1 MIPQP
6 YGGRLVNRLVRH
18 GAGDGVDDYGSLPSI
33 QLTLDESYDAEKI
46 GIGAYSPLEG
56 FSSESEFESITS
68 GTKLENGLPWSM
80 PIVLAPSGRRNT
92 ETVERLRAGDT
103 VLLNDHSRNP
113 LAILHLS
120 GKYALQKDRFAERVY
135 GTKDTKHPN
144 VEEIHNMGTTA
155 LGGSID
161 LLRRLDSPFS
171 KYELTPEESREQF
184 SRKGWKNVAAY
195 QARNPPHLAHEY
207 IQRITLERDDIDGL
221 FIQPV
226 VGKLKKGDYKPEV
239 IMEAYDAFVSKYY
252 RGESV
257 LLGSLSISM
266 RYAGPKA
273 VLFYAIVR
281 RNYGCSHYI
290 VGRDQAGVGSY
301 YDPYAGHRI
310 FDEFDIGV
318 TPIRYNETFYCSVC
332 KGMTSTKVCS
342 HPESYRVN
350 TSQTRIRR
358 ILAEGGE
365 IPNEIIRPEVASIL
379 ARGNVTIE

>member
-6 YGGRLVNRLVRH
+6 YGGRLVNRLVGH
-18 GAGDGVDDYGSLPSI
+18 GARDGMDDYASLPSI

-56 FSSESEFESITS
+56 FSSEAEFESITS

-80 PIVLAPSGRRNT
+80 PVVLAPSGRRNT
-92 ETVERLRAGDT
+92 ETVESLRAGDT
-103 VLLNDHSRNP
+103 VLLNDHLGSP
-113 LAILHLS
+113 LALLHLS
-120 GKYALQKDRFAERVY
+120 GKYALRKDRFAEQVY

-161 LLRRLDSPFS
+161 LLRRLDSPFL

-207 IQRITLERDDIDGL
+207 IQRITLERDDVDGL

-239 IMEAYDAFVSKYY
+239 IMEAYDAFVSRYY
-252 RGESV
+252 REESV

-301 YDPYAGHRI
+301 YDPYAGHRV
-310 FDEFDIGV
+310 FDEFDVGV
-318 TPIRYNETFYCSVC
+318 TPIRYNETFYCSDC
-332 KGMTSTKVCS
+332 KGMTSTKVCP
-342 HPESYRVN
+342 HPESSRVN

-365 IPNEIIRPEVASIL
+365 IPHEIIRPEVASIL
-379 ARGNVTIE
+379 ARGNVIIE